1 MSRGKY
7 FPALLAVLA
16 TTLAIFIAATSATS
30 AQQNPLCCTY
40 VVEIQSVIWPCN
52 QVRLVTRWNCASGS
66 LTLFK
71 TYPGPSVTMEP
82 IGPPLLD
89 SCPPACTLQ
98 QISIDNINF
107 IGPNQIKQ
115 VFVGNCCYTVSF
127 TYDVNGC
134 IRIKIAGC

>member
-1 MSRGKY
+1 MNRKECI
-7 FPALLAVLA
+7 PAFFAVLA
-16 TTLAIFIAATSATS
+16 LTLTMFIAITSNAG

-40 VVEIQSVIWPCN
+40 TVEIQNVLWPCN
-52 QVRLVTRWNCASGS
+52 QVRLVTRWNCPAGS

-82 IGPPLLD
+82 IGAPLLD

-107 IGPNQIKQ
+107 INPNQVTQIL
-115 VFVGNCCYTVSF
+115 VGSCCYIVSF
-127 TYDVNGC
+127 TYDINGC
-134 IRIKIAGC
+134 IRIKIVGC